1 MAFMTHTIIH
11 WDLWSFSIEVVS
23 PYQHNT
29 ESGVDKMGTDENE
42 ITTAKDES
50 VANNKYRGNFIGLTV
65 SSMKWNLLCL
75 EKTGNKDIV
84 WKAKPLLNVREWMCH
99 RKFIAKGKKTK
110 SVYRGKELNACNIL
124 HGNALKN

>member
-29 ESGVDKMGTDENE
+29 ESGADKMGTDENE
-42 ITTAKDES
+42 ITTAKSES
-50 VANNKYRGNFIGLTV
+50 VANNKYRGNFICLTV
-65 SSMKWNLLCL
+65 SSMKWNLLCV

-84 WKAKPLLNVREWMCH
+84 RKAKTLPNVREWKCH
-99 RKFIAKGKKTK
+99 RKLIAKGKKTK